1 MAPPRTSEAARR
13 QSAERIVRLSRDTAD
28 ERAVRAEVLEE
39 MRRTVGFDAYAWLLT
54 DPETAVGSAPL
65 ADVPCLPELPRLIRL
80 KYTTE
85 INRWTRLKAPVACLQ
100 AATGS
105 RPERS
110 LVWRELLSGYGVTD
124 VASVVF
130 KDRFGYW
137 GFLDLWRIG
146 VGRVFSD
153 SEARYLAEIT
163 PNITRALRRAQ
174 AQTFEALQPGRAP
187 EGPVVLVLSPDLEV
201 KTQSAD
207 TEAYLRALLPPDGA
221 RPPVP
226 AGAYNAGAQLLAIEA
241 GVDQH
246 PPRALVHLE
255 TGIWL
260 TIRAARMAGLE
271 DAQRD
276 IAVTMERATGSERL
290 SLFCRAYGL
299 SRRQTDLVAGVVRG
313 CDTRQL
319 AEELFIS
326 DNTVQDHLKSIFAK
340 TGTRSR
346 QALMARAVGG

>member
-1 MAPPRTSEAARR
+1 MTETARR
-13 QSAERIVRLSRDTAD
+13 QSAERIIRLSHYPAD
-28 ERAVRAEVLEE
+28 GRALRATVLEE
-39 MRRTVGFDAYAWLLT
+39 MRRTIGFDAYAWLLT
-54 DPETAVGSAPL
+54 DPETTVGSAPL
-65 ADVPCLPELPRLIRL
+65 ADVPCLAELPRLIRL

-100 AATGS
+100 AGTGN

-110 LVWRELLSGYGVTD
+110 LIWRELLSVYGVTD
-124 VASVVF
+124 VASVVY

-146 VGRVFSD
+146 AGRVFSD
-153 SEARYLAEIT
+153 SEARYLAAIT
-163 PNITRALRRAQ
+163 PNITGALRRTQ
-174 AQTFEALQPGRAP
+174 AQTFEAPQPTRAP
-187 EGPVVLVLSPDLEV
+187 EGPVVLVLSPDLDV

-207 TEAYLRALLPPDGA
+207 TEAYLRALVPPAGDT
-221 RPPVP
+221 PPVP

-260 TIRAARMAGLE
+260 TIRAARMAGLKE
-271 DAQRD
+271 AQSD

-299 SRRQTDLVAGVVRG
+299 SRRETDLIAGVVRG

-319 AEELFIS
+319 AKELFIS

-346 QALMARAVGG
+346 QGLMARLL